1 MAQTSNTKQQKHESN
16 LLSVIVPA
24 FNCPS
29 IKKDLLKLDTYLSH
43 KLKTPYEVICV
54 VDGQKTKKDKTLRLA
69 KLAVTRNNKVKVLS
83 YKENKGKGYAIRFG
97 MANAKGG
104 TIAFIDSGGDLNTSG
119 IGMALEHMRWYK
131 ADIIIGSKRHHA
143 SKVSYPWQRKVL
155 SFLVQKATRFFFGLD
170 VSDTQTGLKV
180 FKRKVLVKI
189 LPRLLVKRWAFDLE
203 MLAVANRLGFTRIYE
218 SPVEIKHNFSS
229 NVGFSAVSNFIK
241 DYLAIIYRIYILRY
255 YDDKYKDRWQGD
267 KKLILKYT

>member
-1 MAQTSNTKQQKHESN
+1 MAQTKNNSDQKHEPN

-24 FNCPS
+24 FNCHS
-29 IKKDLLKLDTYLSH
+29 IKNDLNKLDAYLSH

-54 VDGQKTKKDKTLRLA
+54 VDGLKTKKDRTLALA
-69 KLAVTRNNKVKVLS
+69 KQAVKKNNKIKVLS
-83 YKENKGKGYAIRFG
+83 YKQNRGKGYAIRFG
-97 MANAKGG
+97 MAHAKGG
-104 TIAFIDSGGDLNTSG
+104 VIAFIDSGGDLNTSG

-143 SKVSYPWQRKVL
+143 SKVNYPWQRKVL
-155 SFLVQKATRFFFGLD
+155 SFLVQRATRFFFGLD

-203 MLAVANRLGFTRIYE
+203 MLAVANRLGYNRIYE

-229 NVGFSAVSNFIK
+229 NVGISAVQNFIK

-255 YDDKYKDRWQGD
+255 YDDRFKDRWQGD
-267 KKLILKYT
+267 KRLTLKYK